1 MKICERG
8 LNWVQVANQYGEIRL
23 CGWRKKNRIGSILE
37 SSFYDVYHGE
47 EAEKVR
53 LELIKGDYTGCWVDN
68 CPYLANKTIQDH
80 CVSINGT
87 PEYPRTLS
95 ISYEGKCNYRCT
107 CCSSHTHMEAEKQSD
122 WEENYK
128 KIEEEI
134 RNVLPHIRCISA
146 HGTGELFASP
156 SILKM
161 LAEWKPLAPEND
173 CYVELETNGSL
184 FNEKNWRK
192 IANLGK
198 YHVFVVITVMSFE
211 EITYQFLSGTKLSVE
226 NLIHNLH
233 FVKKLREQ
241 GIINHVE
248 LATVLQERNF
258 REMPTFVRRCLDE
271 FGADTVRLRPIHVF
285 PDGPFDHNVAWFS
298 DVRNPYHPYHQEYLD
313 IMRDPIFTHPKVYMW
328 SGNLESSLGEHPGIQ
343 AEQQVHVLK
352 NKCDNLLI
360 RCMLPRLK
368 GRNIVIYGAGVVGRL
383 VAQALLKDKSL
394 YGEICF
400 AETKKTFDE
409 KCGLPVY
416 EFKELAGKDAVI
428 VIAVREK
435 YRPAMIELAESLG
448 FQDIVA
454 EEF

>member
-8 LNWVQVANQYGEIRL
+8 LNWVQVIDETGEVNL
-23 CGWRKKNRIGSILE
+23 CSWRKKSRIGNILE
-37 SSFYDVYHGE
+37 HSFYDVYHSE
-47 EAEKVR
+47 EANAARE
-53 LELIKGDYTGCWVDN
+53 ELIKGDYTHCWDEN
-68 CPYLANKTIQDH
+68 CPYLSNHDIEKHRVEISQ
-80 CVSINGT
+80 I
-87 PEYPRTLS
+87 PEYPDTLS
-95 ISYEGKCNYRCT
+95 LSYEGKCNYHCT
-107 CCSSHTHMEAEKQSD
+107 CCSSHSHMKMCRERD
-122 WEENYK
+122 WSKNYL
-128 KIEEEI
+128 KIESEI
-134 RNVLPHIRCISA
+134 RKVLPHIKRISA

-156 SILKM
+156 SVMKM
-161 LAEWKPLAPEND
+161 LGEWRPLAPVHE
-173 CYVELETNGSL
+173 CSVELETNGSL
-184 FNEKNWRK
+184 FNEKNWEK
-192 IANLGK
+192 ISNLGQ
-198 YHVFVVITVMSFE
+198 YDVSVYITVMSFE
-211 EITYQFLSGTKLSVE
+211 EQTYRYLSGTSLPVE
-226 NLIHNLH
+226 NIINNLH
-233 FVKKLREQ
+233 YVRSLREK

-248 LATVLQERNF
+248 IGTVVQERNF
-258 REMPTFVRRCLDE
+258 REMPSFVSRCINE
-271 FGADTVRLRPIHVF
+271 FAADTVRLRSVF
-285 PDGPFDHNVAWFS
+285 VFKHAPMDHNVAWFS

-313 IMRDPIFTHPKVYMW
+313 IMRDPIFTHPKVYRW

-368 GRNIVIYGAGVVGRL
+368 GRNIVIYGAGFVGRL

-416 EFKELAGKDAVI
+416 ELKELAGKDAVV

-435 YRPAMIELAESLG
+435 HRAAMIELAKSLG